1 MHIDSATVQ
10 NPVPTT
16 VLPFTSAL
24 NNQEYRLFVSLPASY
39 EESDQRYPVLY
50 VLDGNGLYSLVK
62 QIAELLTAPIREIPE
77 LIIVGVGYPL
87 PTYAHTAT
95 IRGRD
100 LTFEPFTPKPESK
113 YPWGETGGAM
123 TFLKV
128 LIEEIL
134 PYIEGKYRANTADR
148 GLIGWSLSGGF
159 VHRAL
164 FLHPGLF
171 SRAVVIDSFD
181 DEAER
186 FAEQPGC
193 AVPAKHLFFGYA
205 SESATPENEAQLS
218 RHIEVVNGLGTRAK
232 AHKFEGETHF
242 TVVPAAISRGLREV
256 YAGP

>member
-1 MHIDSATVQ
+1 MDTDSATVQ

-16 VLPFTSAL
+16 VLPFTSTL
-24 NNQEYRLFVSLPASY
+24 NGQEYRLFFSLPASY

-50 VLDGNGLYSLVK
+50 VLDGNGLYALVK
-62 QIAELLTAPIREIPE
+62 QITELVPAPIREIPE

-87 PTYAHTAT
+87 PTYAHTAK

-100 LTFEPFTPKPESK
+100 LTFEPFTPQPDDH

-123 TFLKV
+123 TFLKT
-128 LIEEIL
+128 LTEEIL
-134 PYIEGKYRANTADR
+134 PFIEGKYRTNPADR

-159 VHRAL
+159 AHRAI

-171 SRAVVIDSFD
+171 SRVVMIDSFD
-181 DEAER
+181 EEAER
-186 FAEQPGC
+186 LAEQPGC
-193 AVPAKHLFFGYA
+193 AAPVQRLFFGYA

-256 YAGP
+256 YAEP